1 MNYSKVFSKAYIF
14 NSTPSP
20 ESKFYPILLAVFGA
34 MVLFGA
40 LALIV
45 SKKEKMLLT
54 KFATPALT
62 CGILGLIHVFGRYES
77 LPFLATRY
85 YLLSVIA
92 IFIIWV
98 VVIGVKLLR
107 KLPSHKK
114 MEKVELRY
122 NKYLPKSKKRG

>member
-20 ESKFYPILLAVFGA
+20 ESNLYPILLAVFGA

-45 SKKEKMLLT
+45 LKKEKMLLT

-98 VVIGVKLLR
+98 AVIGVKLLR
-107 KLPSHKK
+107 GLPTHKK
-114 MEKVELRY
+114 MEKIELRY